1 MIFRGDDAI
10 YMYIYNALT
19 EAKDFRS
26 GFENILREN
35 HTEYLNTV
43 NSIEQYSILP
53 EILIA
58 YVWS

>member
-10 YMYIYNALT
+10 YMYIYNALA

-35 HTEYLNTV
+35 HSEYLNTV

-53 EILIA
+53 EIVIA
-58 YVWS
+58 YVSS